1 MSNRVQISVE
11 AQNRADAAFR
21 SVDGGLKKNQTS
33 AVALGRSLLSLTGAM
48 AGLAGG
54 LSMGA
59 VVAATV
65 RQEAAM
71 QQLEAAVR
79 STRGAAGLTTQEL
92 ADMAAAMQT
101 VTTYGDEAVM
111 EMQAVLLTFT
121 RIGRETFPQAT
132 EAILDMATRLNMDLK
147 SAALQVGKALND
159 PAAGVSAL
167 TRAGVQFSEQQKNMI
182 ERLMQTGQTAEAQR
196 VILREL
202 ETQFGGAARAARNTL
217 GGALTSLRNAFGDL
231 LEAKGGLPEAQQR
244 IEELTTLLQDP
255 KTQQAAD
262 AFTSALIEGMGKF
275 VTLSVKALE
284 NAQKLRAFFDQY
296 GGLGTRPDMTEDEV
310 LRGLADIRAGRIP
323 GNQAGVRFPVPQRP
337 AAPPSSS
344 GSTPPPPTETPEQ
357 RAAREKAEAEAFKEK
372 IQYAAEL
379 EAMRADNERRAT
391 EDAMNRLRGDALI
404 AQERMALEK
413 MAFDQRQTLLAEGA
427 ALTQQ
432 MLSPQERFNQE
443 MERLNFLVDEGAIG
457 WETYQR
463 ASAAAQD
470 QLDAAG
476 EKMGEFSI
484 FAEQAARNIQGAV
497 ANFLFD
503 PFDDGLNGM
512 VKKFG
517 DTMRRMAAEIA
528 ASQVLQ
534 AVFGAMSG
542 SQIGWMA
549 AVGKA
554 GMAAVAPKHHDGGK
568 FVPKFH
574 FGGLAGDEG
583 FAVLKAGE
591 RVFDPDQTK
600 IVDGLSKLGAAV
612 AAGSGGGMQLTQ
624 NFTFQSDK
632 GRSDQELVRRAAE
645 EGARRGYEMA
655 VTDAQR
661 RGPLWQELHG

>member
-21 SVDGGLKKNQTS
+21 SVDGGLKKIQAS
-33 AVALGRSLLSLTGAM
+33 AVALGRSLLSLTGAV

-79 STRGAAGLTTQEL
+79 STGGAAGLTTQEL

-159 PAAGVSAL
+159 PTTGVSAL
-167 TRAGVQFSEQQKNMI
+167 TRAGVQFSEQQKTMI
-182 ERLMQTGQTAEAQR
+182 ERLLQTGQTAAAQQ

-202 ETQFGGAARAARNTL
+202 EVQFGGAARAARNTL

-244 IEELTTLLQDP
+244 LEELITLLQDP
-255 KTQQAAD
+255 ATQQAAD
-262 AFTSALIEGMGKF
+262 DFASGI
-275 VTLSVKALE
+275 
-284 NAQKLRAFFDQY
+284 
-296 GGLGTRPDMTEDEV
+296 
-310 LRGLADIRAGRIP
+310 IRAMAALTKASTAAMNALRDMRAAGREFGFAPREGTPEDWQREWEIQTGQRNP
-323 GNQAGVRFPVPQRP
+323 DDQSGIRFPMPPRP
-337 AAPPSSS
+337 APAPS
-344 GSTPPPPTETPEQ
+344 GGTPVATETDEE
-357 RAAREKAEAEAFKEK
+357 RAARDKLEEELFKKK
-372 IQYAAEL
+372 IQWAAEL
-379 EAMRADNERRAT
+379 EAMRADNERRET
-391 EDAMNRLRGDALI
+391 EDAMNRLRGAARE
-404 AQERMALEK
+404 AQERMALEQ
-413 MAFDQRQTLLAEGA
+413 MVFDQRQTLLEEGA

-443 MERLNFLVDEGAIG
+443 MERLNFLVDEGAIS

-463 ASAAAQD
+463 ASAAAQE

-476 EKMGEFSI
+476 EKMDSFSV
-484 FAEQAARNIQGAV
+484 FAEQAARNIQGIFAD
-497 ANFLFD
+497 FLFD
-503 PFDDGLNGM
+503 PFDKGVDGML
-512 VKKFG
+512 KSFG
-517 DTMRRMAAEIA
+517 DMLMRMAAQA
-528 ASQVLQ
+528 TASMVLQ
-534 AVFGAMSG
+534 AVFGSLAG
-542 SQIGWMA
+542 SSNSFLAGIGA
-549 AVGKA
+549 AF
-554 GMAAVAPKHHDGGK
+554 APKHHDGGK

-612 AAGSGGGMQLTQ
+612 AAGQGSGMQLTQ
-624 NFTFQSDK
+624 NFTFQSDAS
-632 GRSDQELVRRAAE
+632 RSEQELVRRAAE